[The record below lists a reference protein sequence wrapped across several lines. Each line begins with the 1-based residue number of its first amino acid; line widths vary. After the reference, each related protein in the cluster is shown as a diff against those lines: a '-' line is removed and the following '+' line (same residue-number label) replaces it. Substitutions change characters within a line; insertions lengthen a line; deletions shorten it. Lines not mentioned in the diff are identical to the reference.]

1 MDHRTIDLALVM
13 DTFLLL
19 LIGIGPKIAL
29 VPFVE
34 TTAAMDSPTK
44 ARVVRKMLVTA
55 SVVAVLLIFLREL
68 LARLLHFSTGSL
80 SIAGGIIL
88 VIIAV
93 TMVLGPDDTQHKAP
107 AEGRDPMRIAGL
119 HEDENVKPC
128 DQRVVMQ

>member
-1 MDHRTIDLALVM
+1 MDHRTIDLALVV

-29 VPFVE
+29 VPFIE
-34 TTAAMDSPTK
+34 TTAGMDSATK

-55 SVVAVLLIFLREL
+55 SVVAVLLIFLGEL

-93 TMVLGPDDTQHKAP
+93 SMVLRSDDPHTARWGTSATRCGSRCFRSRSHIYSTRP
-107 AEGRDPMRIAGL
+107 ES
-119 HEDENVKPC
+119 
-128 DQRVVMQ
+128 